1 MNTDEKNCPFCG
13 ETIKAI
19 AIKCKHCQSDLITPV
34 AKETVETKSS
44 NEDIN
49 CRYCG
54 EVNVGTAIT
63 CKKCK
68 LELNNTLTTDAPIKY
83 SFKEAVKNDFKK
95 NGKKTSLLLVFACTL
110 FSLSYFD
117 IYARIYSYYFDPQ
130 TVNSKQTDSSQSE
143 VQTAKTT
150 PQNTVSKIKFRPIQF
165 KCAFKFYGTETLT
178 YYKVYQTR
186 IDMEIWNAL
195 DKNNALLQVS
205 LNRDLIQN
213 EGNLYVYILDD
224 MTLKYDIINN
234 LLWDYSAKN
243 PFQIGSDS
251 NSCKTSFYF
260 DPQTVNSKQ
269 TVTDIKSNPNLKT
282 ESNGNILTPK
292 LTTVKYSCAGGVFN
306 FIISNEKV
314 TMDFVTDYFKFF
326 DIEIGHRG
334 QDVFVYKS
342 TINNEGLT
350 YDPALEIIS
359 LIKFNGSNVVDA
371 TIVKDCVKN

>member
-117 IYARIYSYYFDPQ
+117 IYARIYSYYFDTQ
-130 TVNSKQTDSSQSE
+130 TVNTKQT
-143 VQTAKTT
+143 A
-150 PQNTVSKIKFRPIQF
+150 
-165 KCAFKFYGTETLT
+165 
-178 YYKVYQTR
+178 
-186 IDMEIWNAL
+186 
-195 DKNNALLQVS
+195 
-205 LNRDLIQN
+205 
-213 EGNLYVYILDD
+213 
-224 MTLKYDIINN
+224 
-234 LLWDYSAKN
+234 
-243 PFQIGSDS
+243 
-251 NSCKTSFYF
+251 
-260 DPQTVNSKQ
+260 
-269 TVTDIKSNPNLKT
+269 TDIKSNPNLKT
-282 ESNGNILTPK
+282 GSNGNISTPK